1 MSFYVYYGNLD
12 NELLVAVL
20 PNGTVEHNDPIFL
33 YTKKWELTS
42 HKATDVKVT
51 DESEDLVNFK
61 DNHYT
66 YQIVTKRAYKELT
79 LTIKGK
85 DGKTSKVALTRH
97 YDQPFT
103 AIPLSDPPTIWTGTV
118 DFHEWAKNEAF
129 FIIAP
134 KGLGNGRPVVSIWQW
149 TKDADKGE
157 RSLTYSTGE
166 QKSQADTPTRF
177 SFKQNGYYTL
187 ECNVDT
193 KTSGLNVTIKSKNN
207 PEVVQKEMALAKK
220 VMVGAEHMFSPP
232 RPAIEKITMECSY
245 PKATSSLKRY
255 NGALP
260 FPADLVET
268 LRHSAAYVD
277 QAGYLANHAVNQF
290 NQLDKSFQ
298 MLEKKTEA
306 RAARIAVLEGDVA
319 KEFEANRVLEAKNKE
334 LQKQLQ
340 DNRAAAEAREAKL
353 REDLTKTQE
362 ELATSEERCDTAEAG
377 RVKAEAEIKRQTE
390 YIDKD
395 KLADKKRDDE
405 FADHDRKD
413 HEKIKQL
420 EKSLATSREAEA
432 LASRQVKDRDAT
444 IKNLKKDIAELE
456 ATTRCLEESLC
467 NAETEIAGLNTS
479 LDWTKKQLN
488 TKLKEIATLTADLSA
503 LSATKKKLETA
514 LSDEKYN
521 HSKTTESLTT
531 MQKKYAAQ
539 SSTLDDALKQ
549 CTKLQAKLDDTEHDL
564 QDAQHDRNKWEKRVR
579 VAESDLQEKTAK
591 METLRKA
598 KDAEIKELESKLATA
613 DKEHGEHHGGNG
625 LVRVRQGEQQQHK
638 DHVKVSSTEIV
649 HA

>member
-20 PNGTVEHNDPIFL
+20 PNGTVEHNDPILL

-66 YQIVTKRAYKELT
+66 YQIVTKRAYKELI

-85 DGKTSKVALTRH
+85 DGKTSKVALIRH

-118 DFHEWAKNEAF
+118 DFHGWAKNEAF
-129 FIIAP
+129 FIITP
-134 KGLGNGRPVVSIWQW
+134 KGLGNGKPLVSIWQW
-149 TKDADKGE
+149 TKDAEKGE

-166 QKSQADTPTRF
+166 QQSQTGTPTRF

-187 ECNVDT
+187 ECNVNT
-193 KTSGLNVTIKSKNN
+193 KTSGLNVTIKSKDN
-207 PEVVQKEMALAKK
+207 PEVVQKEMALAEK
-220 VMVGAEHMFSPP
+220 VTVGAERKFSPP

-245 PKATSSLKRY
+245 PKATSSLKRH

-298 MLEKKTEA
+298 MLEKKAEA
-306 RAARIAVLEGDVA
+306 RAVKIAILEGDVA

-353 REDLTKTQE
+353 REDLMKTQA
-362 ELATSEERCDTAEAG
+362 ELVKSEAG

-395 KLADKKRDDE
+395 KLADKKRDEE
-405 FADHDRKD
+405 FVDHDRKD

-432 LASRQVKDRDAT
+432 LASRQVKDRDTT
-444 IKNLKKDIAELE
+444 IKKLKTDIAELE
-456 ATTRCLEESLC
+456 ATTRCLEERLC
-467 NAETEIAGLNTS
+467 DAETEIAGLNTS

-539 SSTLDDALKQ
+539 SSALDDALKD
-549 CTKLQAKLDDTEHDL
+549 CSKLQAKLDDTEHDL
-564 QDAQHDRNKWEKRVR
+564 QDAQHDRNKWENRVR
-579 VAESDLQEKTAK
+579 AAESDLQERTAK

-598 KDAEIKELESKLATA
+598 KDVEIKELESRLATA
-613 DKEHGEHHGGNG
+613 DKEHSEHHGGNG
-625 LVRVRQGEQQQHK
+625 VARVVQGGQQHK